1 MPGNK
6 EIVIHEKYPDFAEQ
20 LIRDADVI
28 FCLDFNEPK
37 RIEKLAPAENFLVV
51 TNARY
56 KDLVLEQIPE
66 LGPEQVLC
74 EPVGRNTAPCI
85 CYAAYGLQKR
95 DPGAKM
101 IVTPADHLILNEDD
115 FRTIIGECLE
125 FADRHDALL
134 TVGIKPTRPDTGYG
148 YIQVSDDHAI
158 SKVKC
163 FTEKPD
169 LELAQT
175 FLQTGE
181 FYWNSGIFIWKVQA
195 IVEAF
200 RKYLPEHHAMFSGM
214 RRALGTDSEKAIVE
228 MVFSEC
234 RAISI
239 DYGIME
245 KADLEKIA
253 QVVRETGILVISDEI
268 YGELTYGDRTH
279 ISFASLPDM
288 WQYTITLNGFSKA
301 FAMTGW
307 RVGYACGP
315 KEILSVM
322 LKIHQY
328 SILCAP
334 RMGQVAALEALQAG
348 RANDYEDV
356 RRMRDSYDRRR
367 RLMVDSFRK
376 MGLDCFE
383 PLGAFYVFPSIKKTG
398 LDSETFCE
406 RLLNE
411 YKIATVPGTAFG
423 ECGEGHIRCSYAT
436 GVEKLNIALERM
448 SEFVDKCG
456 K

>member
-1 MPGNK
+1 MSERILLCLAHMSGREQDFIKEAFDTNWVVPLGPNVNGFEKDLEEFVNKRTDSKAPLEKKVVALSAGTAAVHLALIACGVGPGD
-6 EIVIHEKYPDFAEQ
+6 EVLVPQPSYVSYSPS
-20 LIRDADVI
+20 VI
-28 FCLDFNEPK
+28 F
-37 RIEKLAPAENFLVV
+37 AGG
-51 TNARY
+51 T
-56 KDLVLEQIPE
+56 
-66 LGPEQVLC
+66 
-74 EPVGRNTAPCI
+74 PVGVETTADTEFRLTPEALR
-85 CYAAYGLQKR
+85 AA
-95 DPGAKM
+95 
-101 IVTPADHLILNEDD
+101 ITPRTKCLILPYPNN
-115 FRTIIGECLE
+115 
-125 FADRHDALL
+125 
-134 TVGIKPTRPDTGYG
+134 PTG
-148 YIQVSDDHAI
+148 
-158 SKVKC
+158 
-163 FTEKPD
+163 
-169 LELAQT
+169 
-175 FLQTGE
+175 
-181 FYWNSGIFIWKVQA
+181 
-195 IVEAF
+195 
-200 RKYLPEHHAMFSGM
+200 
-214 RRALGTDSEKAIVE
+214 
-228 MVFSEC
+228 
-234 RAISI
+234 
-239 DYGIME
+239 GIME

-279 ISFASLPDM
+279 ISFASLPGM